1 MYILSNNLNRGKHI
15 LIEVKN
21 LVKSYGGKPVVDDL
35 SFTVESGQIYGFL
48 GPNGAGKSTT
58 MNILTGYIGMTS
70 GQVTINGYDLLEEPE
85 QVRRSIGYL
94 PEQPPLYTDMTPKE
108 YLDFAAELKKIPKHE
123 REEAVDEVMNL
134 TKIAHMQHR
143 LIKNLS
149 KGYRQRVGLAQAI
162 LGFPEIII
170 LDEPMVGLDPQQI
183 IEIRDLI
190 KSLAGEHTIILSS
203 HILSEVQE
211 ICDHILIIH
220 HGKLIASG
228 TPEELERSMRDSSV
242 ELTVKCSDTMA
253 AFSILSGVKGV
264 ADVTVIEVADGELL
278 ATVTPENPD
287 DDLREELFYACV
299 MGNLPILGMKE
310 SGMSLEQVF
319 IDLTTDTAVFD
330 DDDEEDEDDYDEDDD
345 DLDEDEDDDDEE
357 DDDDDEEEEDEE

>member
-1 MYILSNNLNRGKHI
+1 M
-15 LIEVKN
+15 IEVKN
-21 LVKSYGGKPVVDDL
+21 LVKSYGGHPVVDDL

-70 GQVTINGYDLLEEPE
+70 GEVTINGYDLLEEPE
-85 QVRRSIGYL
+85 KVRRSIGYL

-108 YLDFAAELKKIPKHE
+108 YLEFAAELKKIPKDE
-123 REEAVDEVMNL
+123 REEAVEEVMNL
-134 TKIAHMQHR
+134 TKIAHMQNR

-228 TPEELERSMRDSSV
+228 TPEELERSMRENAI
-242 ELTVKCSDTMA
+242 ELTLKCSDAMA
-253 AFSILSGVKGV
+253 AFKILSAVKGV
-264 ADVTVIEVADGELL
+264 ADVTVIEVADGEIL
-278 ATVTPENPD
+278 ATVTPEDPEN
-287 DDLREELFYACV
+287 DLREELFYACV
-299 MGNLPILGMKE
+299 MGNLPILGMKV
-310 SGMSLEQVF
+310 SGMTLEQVF
-319 IDLTTDTAVFD
+319 IDLTTDRLVF
-330 DDDEEDEDDYDEDDD
+330 
-345 DLDEDEDDDDEE
+345 DEE
-357 DDDDDEEEEDEE
+357 DDDDDDDDDFDDDDDDDDDEEGDDEE

>member
-1 MYILSNNLNRGKHI
+1 M
-15 LIEVKN
+15 IEVKN
-21 LVKSYGGKPVVDDL
+21 LVKSYGGKPVVDNL

-70 GQVTINGYDLLEEPE
+70 GEITVNGMDIIEEPE
-85 QVRRSIGYL
+85 KVRRSIGYL
-94 PEQPPLYTDMTPKE
+94 PEQPPLYMEMTPRE
-108 YLDFAAELKKIPKHE
+108 YLEFAAELKRIPKNE
-123 REEAVDEVMNL
+123 REDAVEEVMNL

-143 LIKNLS
+143 LIRNLS

-190 KSLAGEHTIILSS
+190 KSLAGDHTIILSS

-211 ICDHILIIH
+211 ICDHILIMH
-220 HGKLIASG
+220 HGKLVAAG
-228 TPEELERSMRDSSV
+228 TPEELESNMRDNSL
-242 ELTVKCSDTMA
+242 ELKLKSNDTA
-253 AFSILSGVKGV
+253 AVFKILSAVPG
-264 ADVTVIEVADGELL
+264 AAEVTAAETANGEIS
-278 ATVTPENPD
+278 AVVTPESKD
-287 DDLREELFYACV
+287 TDLREEIFYACV
-299 MGNLPILGMKE
+299 MGNLPILEMKP

-319 IDLTTDTAVFD
+319 IDLTTDTAVYDED
-330 DDDEEDEDDYDEDDD
+330 DYEDDDDYDEDDD
-345 DLDEDEDDDDEE
+345 YE
-357 DDDDDEEEEDEE
+357 DDEEEGDDEE